1 MRQLIIPLMLILLV
15 ASYTQGQD
23 GDSAP
28 CATSELSLALGWKAE
43 YDQLNVETDLT
54 DRSTNDVLSYSAK
67 IIEWRD
73 RLWSQ
78 LPLCDE
84 AIDIAVLISEQ
95 IGDIAATALFTHARV
110 SLSPIP
116 FDNKLF
122 FQENKSDQVREQFEQ
137 ISLLIAS
144 GEVPED
150 ATPADRRLQDCS
162 TADIERIIILQAE
175 HEVLAQSAFNATTI
189 GDLLAEGKALLEWR
203 DRLWDSM
210 PICHGGFEIGWLLSS
225 TAGDMISDMSLR
237 FAGVALSQNLYTA
250 QLTDD
255 FNRIKAL
262 LRPLEA
268 ALASDSEISPAAGGT
283 NQLPACSE
291 SQLASLADD
300 LSEFVELTQLSQNI
314 STVSDYLAY
323 GARYIAWREDLWEA
337 LPLCSQA
344 LEIGRAAHQAAGD
357 ISSVHG
363 LYLGGARLE
372 DNEVWT
378 GALDT
383 LSLVVRLSAALSDLA
398 AKEDLPPLDE
408 SSDYSSPGC
417 TDYESGFVF
426 DMLDELN
433 TVAELATEFN
443 SADDLLEFSIVQIK
457 WREHM
462 WMSMP
467 VCKEAT
473 ELAWQMFQ
481 ITADTVSAAA
491 LEMFAGLP
499 KDENPFWQ
507 EILIGQQRLAE
518 LTAELRDN

>member
-1 MRQLIIPLMLILLV
+1 MRQLIIPLMLILWV
-15 ASYTQGQD
+15 VSYAQGQD
-23 GDSAP
+23 GDRAP
-28 CATSELSLALGWKAE
+28 CAISELSLAQGWKAE
-43 YDQLNVETDLT
+43 YDQLNVETNLT
-54 DRSTNDVLSYSAK
+54 DGSTDDVLGYSAK

-84 AIDIAVLISEQ
+84 AIDIAVLMSEQ
-95 IGDIAATALFTHARV
+95 IGDIAATALFTYAREL
-110 SLSPIP
+110 LSPIP
-116 FDNKLF
+116 FDDKLF
-122 FQENKSDQVREQFEQ
+122 FRENKSDHLREQFERINQ
-137 ISLLIAS
+137 LIVS
-144 GEVPED
+144 GERPDD
-150 ATPADRRLQDCS
+150 AAPADRRLRSCS

-175 HEVLAQSAFNATTI
+175 QEVLAQSAFNTTTI
-189 GDLLAEGKALLEWR
+189 GDLLARGKALLEWR
-203 DRLWDSM
+203 DGLWDSM
-210 PICHGGFEIGWLLSS
+210 PVCHEGFEIGWLLSR

-237 FAGVALSQNLYTA
+237 FAGVSLSQNPYTS

-268 ALASDSEISPAAGGT
+268 AAASDSQISPTVGQT
-283 NQLPACSE
+283 NQLPRCSE

-300 LSEFVELTQLSQNI
+300 LSEFVELTQLSQEI
-314 STVSDYLAY
+314 STTSDYLEY
-323 GARYIAWREDLWEA
+323 GARYIDWREDLWEA
-337 LPLCSQA
+337 LPICGQA

-378 GALDT
+378 GALDM
-383 LSLVVRLSAALSDLA
+383 LSLLVRLSAALSDLA
-398 AKEDLPPLDE
+398 AGEALPPLDA
-408 SSDYSSPGC
+408 SSDYSSPSC
-417 TDYESGFVF
+417 TDYESEFVF

-433 TVAELATEFN
+433 AVAELATKFN
-443 SADDLLEFSIVQIK
+443 SADDLLEFSIVQIQ

-462 WMSMP
+462 WTSMP
-467 VCKEAT
+467 VCKEST

-491 LEMFAGLP
+491 LEMFAGLA

-507 EILIGQQRLAE
+507 QILIGRQRLAE
-518 LTAELRDN
+518 LAAELQDN

>member
-15 ASYTQGQD
+15 VSYAQGQD

-28 CATSELSLALGWKAE
+28 CTTAELLLAQGWKTE
-43 YDQLNVETDLT
+43 YDQLNVETNLT
-54 DRSTNDVLSYSAK
+54 DRSTSDVLSYSAK

-84 AIDIAVLISEQ
+84 AIDIAVLMSEQ

-110 SLSPIP
+110 LLSPIP
-116 FDNKLF
+116 FDDKLF

-137 ISLLIAS
+137 ISQLIAS
-144 GEVPED
+144 GEGPED
-150 ATPADRRLQDCS
+150 AAPADRRLQNCS

-175 HEVLAQSAFNATTI
+175 HEVLAQSAFNSTTI
-189 GDLLAEGKALLEWR
+189 GDLLAQGKALLEWR
-203 DRLWDSM
+203 NRLWDSM
-210 PICHGGFEIGWLLSS
+210 PICHGGFEIGWLLSR

-237 FAGVALSQNLYTA
+237 FAGVALSQNRYTA

-262 LRPLEA
+262 LGPLEA
-268 ALASDSEISPAAGGT
+268 AIASDSEISATAGGT
-283 NQLPACSE
+283 NQLPPCSE

-314 STVSDYLAY
+314 STVSDYLGY

-372 DNEVWT
+372 DNEAWT
-378 GALDT
+378 DALDM

-398 AKEDLPPLDE
+398 AKEDLPPLDA
-408 SSDYSSPGC
+408 SSDYSSPSC

-433 TVAELATEFN
+433 AIGELATEFN
-443 SADDLLEFSIVQIK
+443 SAEDLLEFSIVQIK
-457 WREHM
+457 WREYM
-462 WMSMP
+462 WTSMP

-473 ELAWQMFQ
+473 EVAWQMFQ

-491 LEMFAGLP
+491 LEMFAGLA
-499 KDENPFWQ
+499 KNENPFWEQ
-507 EILIGQQRLAE
+507 IQIGQQRIADLAAE
-518 LTAELRDN
+518 LQDN